1 MENSTLPEENLDTCQ
16 RCGECCRRGGPAFH
30 PIDRPLIEKGL
41 IPAACLYTIRP
52 GEPVHDNVAGRLA
65 FAEADIIKIKGR
77 GDDWTCCFLA
87 ADGHRC
93 TIYQD
98 RPAEC
103 RCMQC
108 WDTREIEALYQQE
121 RLSRHDL
128 LSAAEGLWEL
138 IVHHE
143 ERCAYRRLKELGARL
158 AAARVAETREKAMA
172 AIRDMVRYDESLRQL
187 LVEQGRAQADMLD
200 FLLGRPL
207 VRTLPGF
214 HIQVNRDQDHIH
226 LNYSPLT

>member
-1 MENSTLPEENLDTCQ
+1 MKASSSPEDNRDTCR

-30 PIDRPLIEKGL
+30 PVDRPLIEKGL

-87 ADGHRC
+87 AQSQECG
-93 TIYQD
+93 IYGD
-98 RPAEC
+98 RPEEC
-103 RCMQC
+103 RRMQC
-108 WDTREIEALYQQE
+108 WDTREIEAFYRQE
-121 RLSRHDL
+121 RLSRRDL
-128 LSAAEGLWEL
+128 LGAIEGLWEL
-138 IVHHE
+138 ITHHE
-143 ERCAYRRLKELGARL
+143 KRCSYRRLKEISGRL
-158 AAARVAETREKAMA
+158 ATGEREKTLAE
-172 AIRDMVRYDESLRQL
+172 IRDMVRYDESLRQL

-207 VRTLPGF
+207 IRTLPGF
-214 HIQVNRDQDHIH
+214 HIQVKRDQEHIH
-226 LNYSPLT
+226 LTYSPLT